1 MNDNKI
7 IVPVDFTD
15 AADSAIELASVFADK
30 TGLGITLLH
39 IHDEKIAAEP
49 EDDLQVQAKRLAE
62 DRGLAS
68 EFRIR
73 KGNIFKEIPNAAE
86 EEDYKLMIVG
96 THGFKG
102 IREKFFGSDILKLVK
117 NIPVPVI
124 VIRKDYRI
132 PPAGIRTI
140 VFPAGTHKAFTNN
153 IGATIF
159 IAKLFDAEVHIYSVE
174 KPGQEWSPELKANIE
189 LARSEFEK
197 HGVRYKRVNEK
208 QTTYSMGFAKQIL
221 KYAQSVSADLI
232 AVMSI
237 PTPEHYY
244 FADSDKE
251 MLLVNDEGIPIL
263 CTNDKKVV

>member
-15 AADSAIELASVFADK
+15 AANSAITLASVFAEK

-39 IHDEKIAAEP
+39 IENEKSK
-49 EDDLQVQAKRLAE
+49 EDSDAGLREQAKKLADGKRL
-62 DRGLAS
+62 GC

-73 KGNIFKEIPNAAE
+73 KGNIFNEIPKAAE
-86 EEDYKLMIVG
+86 EEDYHLMIVG

-132 PPAGIRTI
+132 PEEGIRTI

-159 IAKLFDAEVHIYSVE
+159 VARLFDAEVHIYSVE
-174 KPGQEWSPELKANIE
+174 KPGQEWSTELKANIE
-189 LARSEFEK
+189 LARTEFEK
-197 HGVRYKRVNEK
+197 HGVRHKRINEK

-263 CTNDKKVV
+263 CTTDKKVV